1 MDSDAW
7 AVALSEPHEL
17 MYMCKQYSKNKA
29 HFRKHRRLGKAKVN
43 ESLSSCNSLVV
54 WQPQCACLWL
64 HGWQSFC
71 ECSNTR
77 RFGVCTIQCT
87 QPFIDTYNYTWSL
100 VVQSTQWSCLG
111 ALHTIPGCDIVCAIM
126 HALVLCL
133 TLHNYLC
140 NQDKL

>member
-54 WQPQCACLWL
+54 
-64 HGWQSFC
+64 
-71 ECSNTR
+71 
-77 RFGVCTIQCT
+77 
-87 QPFIDTYNYTWSL
+87 
-100 VVQSTQWSCLG
+100 
-111 ALHTIPGCDIVCAIM
+111 
-126 HALVLCL
+126 
-133 TLHNYLC
+133 
-140 NQDKL
+140 